1 LKFKGKTEE
10 LQKQKQRYRFFGG
23 DIHMEFGLDKCK
35 KAVFK
40 KRKISS
46 HKKLTL
52 DITRETH

>member
-1 LKFKGKTEE
+1 MKFIGKTEE
-10 LQKQKQRYRFFGG
+10 LQKQKERYRNFGG
-23 DIHMEFGLDKCK
+23 DIHMEFELDKCA

-52 DITRETH
+52 DITREIH

>member
-1 LKFKGKTEE
+1 LKFIGKTE
-10 LQKQKQRYRFFGG
+10 LQKQKERYRNFGG
-23 DIHMEFGLDKCK
+23 DIHMEFGLAKCA

-52 DITRETH
+52 DITREIH